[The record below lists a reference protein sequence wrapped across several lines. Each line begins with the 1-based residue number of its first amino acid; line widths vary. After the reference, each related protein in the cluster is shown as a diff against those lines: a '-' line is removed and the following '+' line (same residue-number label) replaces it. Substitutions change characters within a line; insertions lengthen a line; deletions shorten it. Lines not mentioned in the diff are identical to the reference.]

1 MLKVVL
7 IVIPSTYYI
16 FINYILLLLSLL
28 LLLLLFSYVTLKI
41 NRFILLPLLYISLR
55 FFLKCVHVY
64 EEGVAL
70 EWEFSFPLPLS
81 RTFSISCSF
90 LLFLLYGW

>member
-7 IVIPSTYYI
+7 VVIPSTYY
-16 FINYILLLLSLL
+16 NYFYLLYFMLLLSLLLL

-64 EEGVAL
+64 EKRVVL

-81 RTFSISCSF
+81 RHLFDF
-90 LLFLLYGW
+90 L